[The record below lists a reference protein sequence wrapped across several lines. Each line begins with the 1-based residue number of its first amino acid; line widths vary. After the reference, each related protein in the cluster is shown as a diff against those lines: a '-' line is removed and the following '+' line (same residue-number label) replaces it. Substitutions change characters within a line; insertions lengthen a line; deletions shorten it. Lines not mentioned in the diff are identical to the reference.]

1 MVTAIVVLL
10 VVAALVTL
18 SIVRPSSPFPS
29 AAPADRDRQ
38 RQLDELRALRD
49 YRPDAQLR

>member
-18 SIVRPSSPFPS
+18 SIVRPSSSLLNP
-29 AAPADRDRQ
+29 APADRDRE
-38 RQLDELRALRD
+38 RTLGELRALSD
-49 YRPDAQLR
+49 YRSDVRLP